1 MQVTKFWH
9 FAAKLTLI
17 ESYVKIIVVI
27 HGYFKILDTTVMLQ
41 NKKKLKAIELFTGA
55 GGLSLGL
62 HLSGW
67 NITTAIEFDARSI
80 ATYKQNFP
88 NTDIVQSDVR
98 DIDFTKYLGIDLV
111 AGGPPCQP
119 FSVAGKQLA
128 SEDSRDMVPE
138 FIRAIRESRPR
149 TFLME
154 NVAGL
159 LTKKH
164 QLYTAWIISQFQAL
178 GYTVHVSLLDAAS
191 YGVAQHRKRVF
202 FIGVQKDA
210 SYTFPLP
217 SHGLDSQKPFVSAS
231 QALVDVPFDE
241 PNNAKVTYAKR
252 PILRP
257 SPWAGMLVNG
267 KGRPINLNEPS
278 RTIPASAGGN
288 RTHILDP
295 NGVLLDYH
303 KYLKNGGKPRSGIVK
318 GVRRLTV
325 RESARLQSFPDTFHF
340 IGSRSHQYKQVGN
353 AVPPLLAKVVGESLI
368 AGILGCSKEETL
380 PVSVNG
386 VQLSLLADF
395 I

>member
-1 MQVTKFWH
+1 MFQTNGH
-9 FAAKLTLI
+9 
-17 ESYVKIIVVI
+17 
-27 HGYFKILDTTVMLQ
+27 
-41 NKKKLKAIELFTGA
+41 LKAIELFAGA

-67 NITTAIEFDARSI
+67 ELLTAIEFDTRA
-80 ATYKQNFP
+80 ANTYKHNFP
-88 NTDIVQSDVR
+88 NTNIIQSDVR
-98 DIDFTKYLGIDLV
+98 DINFTKYLGIDLV

-128 SEDSRDMVPE
+128 NADSRNMVPE
-138 FIRAIRESRPR
+138 FIRAIREAKPR
-149 TFLME
+149 AFLME

-164 QLYTAWIISQFQAL
+164 KHYVAWIVSQFQEL
-178 GYTVHVSLLDAAS
+178 GYTTYINLLDAAS

-202 FIGVQKDA
+202 FVGVQKDI
-210 SYTFPLP
+210 SYSFPTP
-217 SHGLDSQKPFVSAS
+217 SHGPNTLKPFVTAF
-231 QALVDVPFDE
+231 QALTDTPFDE

-295 NGVLLDYH
+295 DKVLFNYH
-303 KYLKNGGKPRSGIVK
+303 SHLRSGGKPRVGTVT

-340 IGSRSHQYKQVGN
+340 TGARTNQYKQVGN
-353 AVPPLLAKVVGESLI
+353 AVPPLLAKAVGESLI
-368 AGILGCSKEETL
+368 SGISGKENTN
-380 PVSVNG
+380 VTTHDI
-386 VQLSLLADF
+386 QLSFLAE
-395 I
+395 IHIE